1 MYKVLTGDCSSS
13 RSTSEKQI
21 DERITKL
28 AEEAF
33 ELDEPDI
40 LLDLRKMNGKPNAT
54 TFEQFWVE
62 LSCYLEE
69 ITPAVDDRRH
79 GTSLHMPIAISVSDL
94 RDIISERL
102 HKKFPDEV
110 PDLYHQWNGLDFSFS
125 RAIPTALIVCV
136 TQESLIVKFSVQ
148 IRQLRKNHQ
157 DSKYMMVLIKYMKEL
172 AVRFA
177 QNVVLISVDD
187 KATIPV
193 GELDTPA
200 STGVR
205 GHHRP
210 TSSTMEALDHD
221 FNVFGVIPSVCL
233 VIDVPESP
241 SDLFFTGQ
249 VYVCNKNKIIQ
260 PSNPFRHS
268 AEISKILINEGCR
281 DKSLSCNKSVLLIIS
296 DGGPDHRITNGS
308 VQVALLTL
316 FICLDM
322 DMLIA
327 IHTCPYQSWTN
338 PAERVMSI
346 LNIALQNVSLQR
358 SKMDDNSEILT
369 KNASNMHMIR
379 RLIEK
384 HPELQPQIDA
394 TLKPVQELL
403 SNRFERMK
411 LRDRNF
417 KSCEVATEAE
427 ISNIFDE
434 IKSIDMTIL
443 RDHLQQN
450 DLKKAVDFQAFLDSH
465 VQRSHYAFQVRKCLL
480 SSCVYCTAHP
490 VRMPLQQFES
500 MYYLPLPLL
509 DSSGEHFKPFKDVFG
524 QLPSKKDHPSLKL
537 TVGGDETK
545 EFNKAI

>member
-110 PDLYHQWNGLDFSFS
+110 PDLPSVEWIRLQFQPCNPYSSNCMRYTGKFD
-125 RAIPTALIVCV
+125 
-136 TQESLIVKFSVQ
+136 VKFSVQ

-193 GELDTPA
+193 GELDTPV

-241 SDLFFTGQ
+241 SDSFFTGQ

-308 VQVALLTL
+308 VQVVLLTL

-322 DMLIA
+322 DMLIGIA

-379 RLIEK
+379 QLIEK

-411 LRDRNF
+411 L
-417 KSCEVATEAE
+417 
-427 ISNIFDE
+427 
-434 IKSIDMTIL
+434 IL
-443 RDHLQQN
+443 NLVMWL
-450 DLKKAVDFQAFLDSH
+450 LKL
-465 VQRSHYAFQVRKCLL
+465 RFQVFLMK
-480 SSCVYCTAHP
+480 
-490 VRMPLQQFES
+490 
-500 MYYLPLPLL
+500 
-509 DSSGEHFKPFKDVFG
+509 
-524 QLPSKKDHPSLKL
+524 
-537 TVGGDETK
+537 
-545 EFNKAI
+545 